1 MKHQTKYDQALELVK
16 TEFASEKDKGGK
28 PYVEHLIRV
37 SESVKHLG
45 ETYAIVALLHDLI
58 EDIDGWNVERV
69 QKLFGKDIAF
79 YVNVLT
85 KKKGEDYKK
94 YIETISKYKV
104 SKAVKLADL
113 RDNMDL
119 SRLPEITGSDVE
131 RVKKY
136 NFAFSYLSK

>member
-1 MKHQTKYDQALELVK
+1 MKTQTKYDQALDLVK
-16 TEFASEKDKGGK
+16 TEFAYKKDKGGK

-37 SESVKHLG
+37 SDSVKHLG
-45 ETYAIVALLHDLI
+45 ETYSVVALLHDLI
-58 EDIDGWNVERV
+58 EDIDGWDFEKVK
-69 QKLFGKDIAF
+69 KLFGKDIAF
-79 YVNVLT
+79 YVNILS

-104 SKAVKLADL
+104 CKEVKLADL